1 MLVLLN
7 QKFFHSEPNSNST
20 EFHELF
26 LIWQKPSATCTAK
39 QILKI
44 TRAKKILTQDEL
56 KSYKC
61 FVGPRAGTISPWSSK
76 ATEICRNSSFH
87 DCEKLERV
95 FASKLDPDKIKQLN
109 NFDKM
114 VNDCFINI
122 QELEHSVKP
131 KGTNTKAQ
139 KKLKLFAP
147 EDIPDLNKQLGLA
160 LSTTELD
167 SLIDYLKKKIA
178 ISLMLS

>member
-76 ATEICRNSSFH
+76 ATEICKNSSFH

-122 QELEHSVKP
+122 QELEHSVK
-131 KGTNTKAQ
+131 TKRYEYESSE
-139 KKLKLFAP
+139 K
-147 EDIPDLNKQLGLA
+147 
-160 LSTTELD
+160 T
-167 SLIDYLKKKIA
+167 KI
-178 ISLMLS
+178 ICPRRYP